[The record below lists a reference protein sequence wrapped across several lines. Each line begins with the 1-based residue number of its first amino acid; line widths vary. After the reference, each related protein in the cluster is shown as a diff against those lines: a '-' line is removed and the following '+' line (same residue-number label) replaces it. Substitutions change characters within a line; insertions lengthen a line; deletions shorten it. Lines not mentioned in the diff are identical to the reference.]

1 MEAWYRQD
9 HTSRLKFL
17 KAAIAT
23 ALLLLCGNSRVL
35 ADNPQPPPNPLE
47 ITTPDPLLPKNQPLN
62 EQELL
67 QFKASLDELNNQ
79 ATTKLRSG
87 NKLAAYDLW
96 HRELRLR
103 QQLGALEELA
113 ALGRVGGIAWGD
125 NQKAEVKLITQR
137 LQAIQQQAQTQVPL
151 NLDLLQSLGQAY
163 QQVRVIAP
171 AIDVYQIILTASQ
184 QQQNQPKVVE
194 ALSSLA
200 ELYLNWFDYPKAAEN
215 YEKLLKLSQ
224 NQVDVRN
231 QLIHLQQL
239 ANVYDKVKQ
248 PENSIRIKQQ
258 LIAIYLQ
265 QQTVDKLP
273 AVKMAIASDYEAINQ
288 PDEASQNYQEAY
300 QLAISQQQFAD
311 ASTALDKL
319 GALYYSHNHPDAA
332 LQIYQ
337 TLLEVEQ
344 QSNDFYGLMNT
355 YDHIGQIYFAQR
367 NFEQAK
373 AAFQQGLDL
382 ANSLKYQQDYFAS
395 QIERVNQQ
403 KSP

>member
-1 MEAWYRQD
+1 MPDSTIR
-9 HTSRLKFL
+9 RKLI

-23 ALLLLCGNSRVL
+23 TLFLLCGNSMVL
-35 ADNPQPPPNPLE
+35 ADNQQPAPNPLE
-47 ITTPDPLLPKNQPLN
+47 ITTPDLLLPRNQPLN

-67 QFKASLDELNNQ
+67 QFKASLDQLNSQ
-79 ATTKLRSG
+79 ATTQLRSG
-87 NKLAAYDLW
+87 NKLAAYDIW

-103 QQLGALEELA
+103 RQLGALEEVA
-113 ALGRVGGIAWGD
+113 ALARVGGIAWED

-137 LQAIQQQAQTQVPL
+137 LQAIQQQAQNQVPVDL
-151 NLDLLQSLGQAY
+151 ALLQSVGQAY

-171 AIDVYQIILTASQ
+171 AIDVYQQILTSSQ

-194 ALSSLA
+194 TLNSLA
-200 ELYLNWFDYPKAAEN
+200 ELYLDWFDYPKAAEN
-215 YEKLLKLSQ
+215 YEQLLKLSQ
-224 NQVDVRN
+224 QQVDVRD
-231 QLIHLQQL
+231 QLIYLQQL
-239 ANVYDKVKQ
+239 ADIYDKAKQ

-258 LIAIYLQ
+258 LIEIYLK

-273 AVKMAIASDYEAINQ
+273 PVKIAIASDYEAINK

-300 QLAISQQQFAD
+300 QIAISQQHFAD
-311 ASTALDKL
+311 AGAALDKL

-344 QSNDFYGLMNT
+344 QSYDFYGLMNT

-382 ANSLKYQQDYFAS
+382 ANSLKYQENYFAS

>member
-1 MEAWYRQD
+1 MPD
-9 HTSRLKFL
+9 STSRLKL
-17 KAAIAT
+17 MKAAIAT
-23 ALLLLCGNSRVL
+23 TLFLLCGNSMVL
-35 ADNPQPPPNPLE
+35 ADNQQQAPNPLE
-47 ITTPDPLLPKNQPLN
+47 ITTPDLLLPRNQPLN

-67 QFKASLDELNNQ
+67 QFKASLDQLNSQ
-79 ATTKLRSG
+79 ATTQLRSG
-87 NKLAAYDLW
+87 NKLAAYDIW

-103 QQLGALEELA
+103 RQLGALEEVA
-113 ALGRVGGIAWGD
+113 ALARVGGIAWED

-137 LQAIQQQAQTQVPL
+137 LQAIQQQAQNQVPVDL
-151 NLDLLQSLGQAY
+151 ALLQSLGQAY

-171 AIDVYQIILTASQ
+171 AIDVYQQILTSSQ

-194 ALSSLA
+194 TLNSLA
-200 ELYLNWFDYPKAAEN
+200 ELYLDWFDYPKAAEN
-215 YEKLLKLSQ
+215 YEQLLKLSQ
-224 NQVDVRN
+224 QQVDVRN
-231 QLIHLQQL
+231 QLIYLQQL
-239 ANVYDKVKQ
+239 ADIYDKAKQ
-248 PENSIRIKQQ
+248 PANSIRIKQQ
-258 LIAIYLQ
+258 LIEIYLK

-273 AVKMAIASDYEAINQ
+273 PVKIAIASDYEAINK

-300 QLAISQQQFAD
+300 QIAVSQQHFAD
-311 ASTALDKL
+311 AGAALNKL

-344 QSNDFYGLMNT
+344 QSYDFYGLMNT
-355 YDHIGQIYFAQR
+355 YDHIGQIYLAQR
-367 NFEQAK
+367 NFDQAK

-382 ANSLKYQQDYFAS
+382 ANSLKYQENYFAS

>member
-1 MEAWYRQD
+1 MPD
-9 HTSRLKFL
+9 STSRLKL
-17 KAAIAT
+17 IKAAIAT
-23 ALLLLCGNSRVL
+23 TLFLLCGNSMVL
-35 ADNPQPPPNPLE
+35 ADNQQPAPNPLE
-47 ITTPDPLLPKNQPLN
+47 ITTPDLLLPRNQPLN

-67 QFKASLDELNNQ
+67 QFKASLDELNSQ
-79 ATTKLRSG
+79 ATTQLRSG
-87 NKLAAYDLW
+87 NKLAAYDIW

-103 QQLGALEELA
+103 RQLGALEEVA
-113 ALGRVGGIAWGD
+113 ALARVGGIAWED

-137 LQAIQQQAQTQVPL
+137 LQAIQQQAQNQVPVDL
-151 NLDLLQSLGQAY
+151 ALLQSLGQAY

-171 AIDVYQIILTASQ
+171 AIDVYQQILTSSQ

-194 ALSSLA
+194 TLNSLA
-200 ELYLNWFDYPKAAEN
+200 ELYLDWFDYPKAAEN
-215 YEKLLKLSQ
+215 YEQLLKLSQ
-224 NQVDVRN
+224 QQVDVRN
-231 QLIHLQQL
+231 QLIYLQQL
-239 ANVYDKVKQ
+239 ADIYDKAKQ
-248 PENSIRIKQQ
+248 PANSIRIKQQ
-258 LIAIYLQ
+258 LIEIYLK

-273 AVKMAIASDYEAINQ
+273 QVKIAIASDYEAINK

-311 ASTALDKL
+311 AGAALNKL

-344 QSNDFYGLMNT
+344 QSYDFYGLMNT
-355 YDHIGQIYFAQR
+355 YDHIGQIYLAQR
-367 NFEQAK
+367 NFDQAK

-382 ANSLKYQQDYFAS
+382 ANSLKYQENYFAS